1 MNRKAVGI
9 CAVAAIG
16 VSAVWLAGYLLPALS
31 LGILAFLAEEGD
43 DWTLLKILAPCFL
56 LAFGLLELRLYHRLP
71 VEGDPT
77 QERRV
82 WSRVCLIGF
91 CVCFLVGVYQDFH
104 GWRDLDQA
112 PYVSEGVLPLM
123 EQMEEEKPDFSVQL
137 PVAGDLD
144 GFVMTNRGV
153 LSPAS
158 LILRQDGQDG
168 EWYHIFYR
176 EFVGQPLAE
185 AWAESRIQEAL
196 GRGASPR
203 QEGEALYWWDESME
217 AEVLLYQR
225 DKRVVQ
231 VTYAGPKAL
240 LPCQDAWQEA
250 LFPGEKI

>member
-56 LAFGLLELRLYHRLP
+56 LVFGLLELRLYHRLL

-104 GWRDLDQA
+104 GWKDLDQA

-144 GFVMTNRGV
+144 GFVMTNHGV
-153 LSPAS
+153 LSPTS

-185 AWAESRIQEAL
+185 AWAESRLQEAR
-196 GRGASPR
+196 GQGASPR

-225 DKRVVQ
+225 DKRAVQ

-240 LPCQDAWQEA
+240 LPCQAARQEA
-250 LFPGEKI
+250 LFPREEA

>member
-16 VSAVWLAGYLLPALS
+16 VSAVWLAGHLLAALS

-43 DWTLLKILAPCFL
+43 AWNLWWVLALCFL
-56 LAFGLLELRLYHRLP
+56 LAFGLLELCLYHRLP
-71 VEGDPT
+71 VEGDST

-104 GWRDLDQA
+104 GWKDLDQT

-123 EQMEEEKPDFSVQL
+123 EQMEEAEPDFSVQL

-144 GFVMTNRGV
+144 GFVLTNHGA
-153 LSPAS
+153 LSPVS

-185 AWAESRIQEAL
+185 AWAESRVQEA
-196 GRGASPR
+196 RSQGASPR

-217 AEVLLYQR
+217 AEVLLYQQ
-225 DKRVVQ
+225 DKRAVQ
-231 VTYAGPKAL
+231 VTYAGPKELLSCQAL
-240 LPCQDAWQEA
+240 WQKA
-250 LFPGEKI
+250 LFPDEEA